1 MKIGG
6 AHFAPLFFVYRS
18 IFMEYITLKNS
29 VCEEFIE
36 KRSRFLG
43 YAAPVTSEQEALD
56 FIEAIRAKHRDATHN
71 VYAYRV
77 REGNL
82 CRYSDDGEPSGTA
95 GMPVLSVLT
104 KGDIIDAAI
113 VVTRYFGGIL
123 LGGGGLVRAYS
134 HSAAIA
140 VSAAVP
146 VTMRECAICQAVCD
160 YSTYGRMASLIP
172 EEGAVLDD
180 TEFTDSVKLRFHIDK
195 NLLDAF
201 CARVTDVTCGTVAV
215 ESSSTMFFP
224 FENI

>member
-1 MKIGG
+1 
-6 AHFAPLFFVYRS
+6 
-18 IFMEYITLKNS
+18 MEYITLKNS

-43 YAAPVTSEQEALD
+43 YAAPVSCEQEALD
-56 FIEAIRAKHRDATHN
+56 FIEKIRAKHRDATHN

-134 HSAAIA
+134 HSASIA

-146 VTMRECAICQAVCD
+146 VTMRECAMCEAVCD
-160 YSTYGRMASLIP
+160 YSTYGRMSSLIP
-172 EEGAVLDD
+172 EGGAVLDD
-180 TEFTDSVKLRFHIDK
+180 TQFTDSVKLKFHIHK
-195 NLLDAF
+195 NNYEAF
-201 CARVTDVTCGTVAV
+201 CAEVFDVTCGTVKV
-215 ESSSTMFFP
+215 ESTGSMYFP
-224 FENI
+224 FEK